1 MTEESQFI
9 YHPQILDKSVKIA
22 NKTRKSTQPADSSSN
37 PEGEDPSIPDVFS
50 HLYAHGQAHKE
61 KRSQM
66 SQTLIDKECTF
77 RPTLV
82 SQQIEREPDIDKL
95 VNSKQVFRD
104 TLENVK

>member
-1 MTEESQFI
+1 MT
-9 YHPQILDKSVKIA
+9 
-22 NKTRKSTQPADSSSN
+22 STDSSSN
-37 PEGEDPSIPDVFS
+37 PEGEDPSTPDVFS

-104 TLENVK
+104 TLENVKQAMEANLRQFHTPTINSNIPVER